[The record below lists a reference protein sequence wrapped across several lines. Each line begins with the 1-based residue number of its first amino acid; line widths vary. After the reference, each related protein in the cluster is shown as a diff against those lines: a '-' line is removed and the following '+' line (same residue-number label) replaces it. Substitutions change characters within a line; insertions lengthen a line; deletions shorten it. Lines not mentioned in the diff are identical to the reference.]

1 MLVSVINHEQRLL
14 NILNFMNIICIEGGC
29 GCDIK
34 EIMEKLAYGI
44 YNYEDALEEWC
55 ERGWKRF

>member
-1 MLVSVINHEQRLL
+1 MEKDYEQRLL

-34 EIMEKLAYGI
+34 GIVKKLIYGKI
-44 YNYEDALEEWC
+44 NYEEAIDEWHHL
-55 ERGWKRF
+55 GWKTFG